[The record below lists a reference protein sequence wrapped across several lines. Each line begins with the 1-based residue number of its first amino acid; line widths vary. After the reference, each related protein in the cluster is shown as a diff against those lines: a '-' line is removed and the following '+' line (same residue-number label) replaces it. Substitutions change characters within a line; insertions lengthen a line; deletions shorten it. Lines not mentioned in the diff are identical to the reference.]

1 MRRTFLGML
10 AIHVLVTLA
19 FASGGQGQ
27 TNASVRT
34 NDLRPA
40 TVAPAAAM
48 TIRPVPPE
56 VAKRAETLRAS
67 LQPSAR
73 SWIEQQAQVEA
84 KRPVPNPDALRAAIR
99 QRFAPSLSQGAA
111 RQGGIAAGQIDIDAV
126 VMIVM
131 EQAAQ
136 DSTQDLQAQMQ
147 QMQDATKEKQ
157 ALRQLADE
165 MQQAKAQMASAMNA
179 VCKTAFCQSLPAR
192 LNELNRSSAG
202 LPHPTH
208 LQAPSNITGQQ
219 LAALDAQ
226 LKQAGDSVSE
236 MSDQL
241 QLELQM
247 SMDAR
252 SKALEALSNIEKSE
266 SDAQNSI
273 VQNLK

>member
-1 MRRTFLGML
+1 MRRIILGVFS
-10 AIHVLVTLA
+10 ISVWVTLA
-19 FASGGQGQ
+19 FASAGRGQ
-27 TNASVRT
+27 TNTAVRSSK
-34 NDLRPA
+34 LK
-40 TVAPAAAM
+40 PAAAASQM
-48 TIRPVPPE
+48 AIRPVSAE
-56 VAKRAETLRAS
+56 IAKRAETLRAS

-73 SWIEQQAQVEA
+73 SWIEQQAQIEA
-84 KRPVPNPDALRAAIR
+84 KQPVPNADALRAAIR
-99 QRFAPSLSQGAA
+99 QRFASSLSQGAS
-111 RQGGIAAGQIDIDAV
+111 RQGGIAAGQTDVDAV

-136 DSTQDLQAQMQ
+136 DSEQDLQAQMQ
-147 QMQDATKEKQ
+147 QMQEATKEKQ
-157 ALRQLADE
+157 ALRQLVDE
-165 MQQAKAQMASAMNA
+165 MQQAMAQMQASAKNA
-179 VCKTAFCQSLPAR
+179 SCKTAFCQALPSR
-192 LNELNRSSAG
+192 LDEISRSSAR
-202 LPHPTH
+202 LPHPIH
-208 LQAPSNITGQQ
+208 LQASSNITGQQ

-266 SDAQNSI
+266 SDAQNSV